1 MKKYLDLRNEIDYT
15 KIKEPAEIIKKGGIV
30 IFPTETVYGIGVN
43 GLDEK
48 AVKKLYDIKQR
59 PLNKPISLLVS
70 DINMINEIA
79 QDITELEYKLM
90 EKFFPGPFTIV
101 LNKKE
106 IVSDIVTAGQDTVG
120 IRMPSGK
127 IARKLIEYAKVP
139 IATPSANISGKPSG
153 TNLDEIMEDFE
164 GKVDYFI
171 DGGDSKLGVAS
182 TIVKV
187 VDGIPYILRQGT
199 ITKEQI
205 EEIAGEAIFEYE

>member
-70 DINMINEIA
+70 DI
-79 QDITELEYKLM
+79 
-90 EKFFPGPFTIV
+90 
-101 LNKKE
+101 
-106 IVSDIVTAGQDTVG
+106 VTAGQDTVG
-120 IRMPSGK
+120 IRMPSGE

>member
-70 DINMINEIA
+70 DMNMVNEIA

-101 LNKKE
+101 LKKKNN
-106 IVSDIVTAGQDTVG
+106 VSDIVTAGQDTVG
-120 IRMPSGK
+120 IRMPSGE

-153 TNLDEIMEDFE
+153 TKLDEIMEDFD

-171 DGGDSKLGVAS
+171 DGGDSKLGIAS

-205 EEIAGEAIFEYE
+205 EEIAGKVILKCE